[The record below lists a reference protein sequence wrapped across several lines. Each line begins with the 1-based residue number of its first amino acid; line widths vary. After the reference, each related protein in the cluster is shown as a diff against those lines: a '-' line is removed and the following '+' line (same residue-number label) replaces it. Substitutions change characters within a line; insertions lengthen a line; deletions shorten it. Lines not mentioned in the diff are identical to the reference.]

1 MPLFA
6 TLFTSKL
13 RGSDRAVQQLRQN
26 SARDNDWPGR
36 RGAIPGGGGGMV
48 SGIVRSNTRTRMAT
62 VEPVDNSDPPEVH
75 SKDLGVLQKRMQ
87 KSQADMRSQFADIGS
102 IKDQL
107 FFDDVRLA
115 VGIDEAKA
123 ANKGLSRFREEMEGD
138 FELMNHKVLPPL
150 AVASLSSQTCAE
162 LPWSTHRLTRLLRAP
177 HRRPGLP
184 HTTRFSPRRSVRTPM

>member
-150 AVASLSSQTCAE
+150 AVASLSSQTIRVRSC
-162 LPWSTHRLTRLLRAP
+162 PGRLTDSLVSCAHHTGGLDCRI
-177 HRRPGLP
+177 RRG
-184 HTTRFSPRRSVRTPM
+184 SRRGAR